1 MTFTIFL
8 RSAIVVTENL
18 ETSFQTRSPN
28 DPSNHNQLKEGIVM
42 SSKNGQ
48 PYLIGF
54 VQFSYSLGKGLGN
67 CDSRK
72 KLVPGSYPSAFFSAY
87 KRVLHECLAAHP
99 LGL

>member
-18 ETSFQTRSPN
+18 ESSFQTRSPS

-54 VQFSYSLGKGLGN
+54 VQFSPGKGMGN

-72 KLVPGSYPSAFFSAY
+72 KLAPGSNPSAFFLRTRERYMS
-87 KRVLHECLAAHP
+87 VLLLIH
-99 LGL
+99 